1 MERKFRLPQPTPS
14 RFLET
19 FFSRCRGNKQL
30 VTFHHKCSRSCRC
43 CVNGKESE
51 YPFSG
56 SVNES
61 EFSKIVES
69 ENTYESEVSVV
80 GQLAG
85 FARVCVVELYVALSR
100 TLKSWQKGC
109 WSWKVLEIC

>member
-61 EFSKIVES
+61 EFSKIGES
-69 ENTYESEVSVV
+69 ENTYESEVPVV
-80 GQLAG
+80 GQLTG
-85 FARVCVVELYVALSR
+85 FAMCLCPGILCGTFQDCKVLE
-100 TLKSWQKGC
+100 KGC